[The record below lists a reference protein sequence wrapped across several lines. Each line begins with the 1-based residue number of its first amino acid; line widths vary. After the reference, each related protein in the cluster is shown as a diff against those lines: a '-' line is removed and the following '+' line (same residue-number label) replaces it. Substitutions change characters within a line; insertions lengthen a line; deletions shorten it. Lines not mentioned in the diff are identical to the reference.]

1 MSGISPFW
9 ILVIRATV
17 LVMLG
22 VNLYYRSQSGYLPGG
37 VL

>member
-1 MSGISPFW
+1 MSGISHFW

-22 VNLYYRSQSGYLPGG
+22 INLYYRSQSAYLPQG